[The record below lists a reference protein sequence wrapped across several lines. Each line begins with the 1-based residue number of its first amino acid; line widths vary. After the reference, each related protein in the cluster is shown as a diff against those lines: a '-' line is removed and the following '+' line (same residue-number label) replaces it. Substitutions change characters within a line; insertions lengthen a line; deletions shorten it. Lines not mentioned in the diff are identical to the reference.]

1 MALIEC
7 SECKQKISSN
17 AAFCPHCGN
26 PRESQKVL
34 KEKAEQKE
42 ERIIE
47 KNDNICP
54 NCGFSNKKD
63 SIFCS
68 KCGKELN
75 TNLSRKVIC
84 KNCGNKNGEDELFCK
99 KCGQSLKEKKKGWNF
114 NNTFLSITFFFSAL
128 FGVLIFGS
136 DEFRRQVWFVKDWFI
151 FSNTFLTILTI
162 SIAVIIILVAFI
174 KDGFSIKNEI
184 DHLKHCKFSKIQAA
198 IIFLLAGILIF
209 CHVGL
214 TTHRSDYYFYIPILF
229 TLNFIMM
236 SITALVLNY
245 RMIGWILDGL
255 ILVASIASFYG
266 AFLLF
271 DEADSHRGNFFD
283 ELRYIYYGERSEYN
297 ELKSWGT
304 FLLILGIILLILFIV
319 LIIVKIVKYTKN
331 KNKDVYLGTV

>member
-7 SECKQKISSN
+7 SECKKKISSN

-26 PRESQKVL
+26 PRENQIVL
-34 KEKAEQKE
+34 KEKE
-42 ERIIE
+42 EKKTI

-54 NCGFSNKKD
+54 HCGFINKKD
-63 SIFCS
+63 SLFCN
-68 KCGKELN
+68 KCGKPISE
-75 TNLSRKVIC
+75 SVKRKVIC
-84 KNCGNKNGEDELFCK
+84 KNCGNKNEEDELFCK

-114 NNTFLSITFFFSAL
+114 NNTFLSITFFLSAL

-236 SITALVLNY
+236 SITALILNY
-245 RMIGWILDGL
+245 RMIGLILDGL
-255 ILVASIASFYG
+255 VLAASIASFYG
-266 AFLLF
+266 ASLLF
-271 DEADSHRGNFFD
+271 EEANSHSGNWY
-283 ELRYIYYGERSEYN
+283 EMIYRSSDYN
-297 ELKSWGT
+297 EYSSWGT
-304 FLLILGIILLILFIV
+304 FLVILGIVFLILFIV
-319 LIIVKIVKYTKN
+319 LLIIRIVKITKKHNNYT
-331 KNKDVYLGTV
+331 LQGTE